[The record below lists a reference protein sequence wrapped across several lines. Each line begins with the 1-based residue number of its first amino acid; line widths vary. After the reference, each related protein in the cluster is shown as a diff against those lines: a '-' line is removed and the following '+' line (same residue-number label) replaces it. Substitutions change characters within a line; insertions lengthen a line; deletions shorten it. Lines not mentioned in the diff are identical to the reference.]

1 MATRGHFAKFRGL
14 KVSSKHSSLNQNYM
28 EKMIVREPLM
38 VEKNLHPEAKK
49 RYNAMM
55 EEPKPLKFK
64 LHDWP
69 LPEIKAKMD
78 ALQAIRDAKVAA
90 GEAEVMPLA
99 AQNFFMPLNKP
110 LGTLETLPFD
120 IERTHKGN
128 LPVYTDTR
136 AGGQRRVTVVRK
148 LYGDVA
154 IFKEELSKIVS
165 NSPIEEMQGR
175 LEISGFHT

>member
-1 MATRGHFAKFRGL
+1 M
-14 KVSSKHSSLNQNYM
+14 
-28 EKMIVREPLM
+28 
-38 VEKNLHPEAKK
+38 
-49 RYNAMM
+49 
-55 EEPKPLKFK
+55 
-64 LHDWP
+64 
-69 LPEIKAKMD
+69 
-78 ALQAIRDAKVAA
+78 AA

-165 NSPIEEMQGR
+165 NSPIEEKQGR